1 MMTLMEHLE
10 SFNRKERFFLVG
22 NALGNPDFQL
32 STDFQTKL
40 NTAFGIPPPNSAFV
54 AMDYHLDWLHASP
67 FLALPAPA
75 SCMTRTPRSSRMARH
90 KHLGSLA
97 TLAKE
102 P

>member
-40 NTAFGIPPPNSAFV
+40 NTAFGIQPPNSAFV
-54 AMDYHLDWLHASP
+54 AMDYHLDWLHAGP
-67 FLALPAPA
+67 FLA
-75 SCMTRTPRSSRMARH
+75 SRLR
-90 KHLGSLA
+90 LRV
-97 TLAKE
+97 
-102 P
+102 